1 MVKFVHFADVHFGME
16 NYGKIDKRTGL
27 HSRLTD
33 FCRSFDYLVDWS
45 IKNKVDFVLFAGD
58 AYKTRD
64 PSPTYQREFSK
75 RIKKLAESGI
85 TTVLLVGNHDL
96 PNAIG
101 KANTLE
107 IYSTLRTE
115 NIYVAREPS
124 VLKFYKI
131 NGKWQFQK
139 GLDKQQSKVDDC
151 FQVVALPWL
160 TKNTLL
166 SQEENE
172 KISVAES
179 YRVMSERI
187 NKIVS
192 DLKQKVEK
200 KFPAVF
206 LGHFSVA
213 GAEYGSERMVYFGQD
228 VVVSQDVLQSG
239 PWQYVALG
247 HLHKYQS
254 LSKVMPVIY
263 SGSIERVDFG
273 EAKDKKGFIYGEIS
287 SNREQDFGIK
297 YKFIDLP
304 AKDFV
309 LIELD
314 INEKES
320 EPNSLIL
327 AAIKKDDI
335 KNKIVKIKLTIPEE
349 KISLIKQKEIA
360 EVLKDAY
367 YFAGIQKD
375 IIKKSRE
382 KTLENIESLSVL
394 ETLEKYW
401 QNKKLDPKKIADLKN
416 YAQKILEEQNI

>member
-1 MVKFVHFADVHFGME
+1 MIKFVHFADVHFGME
-16 NYGKIDKRTGL
+16 NYGKVDKNTGL
-27 HSRLTD
+27 HSRLSD

-85 TTVLLVGNHDL
+85 AIVLLVGNHDL

-115 NIYVAREPS
+115 NIYVARQPE
-124 VLKFYKI
+124 VLNFLKA
-131 NGKWQFQK
+131 NGKWK
-139 GLDKQQSKVDDC
+139 ITKNTDRSQSASDF
-151 FQVVALPWL
+151 FQVVAMPWL
-160 TKNTLL
+160 TKNALL

-172 KISVAES
+172 KVSVAES
-179 YRVMSERI
+179 YQIMSEKI
-187 NKIVS
+187 NKIAADLKKKVS
-192 DLKQKVEK
+192 D

-213 GAEYGSERMVYFGQD
+213 GAQYGSERMVYFGQD
-228 VVVSQDVLQSG
+228 VVVSQDILASG

-254 LSKVMPVIY
+254 LSKVMPIIY

-273 EAKDKKGFIYGEIS
+273 EAKDKKGFIFGEIDTHRAQ
-287 SNREQDFGIK
+287 NFGIK

-304 AKDFV
+304 ARDFV
-309 LIELD
+309 FIELNIEEGEMD
-314 INEKES
+314 INKKIIAE
-320 EPNSLIL
+320 
-327 AAIKKDDI
+327 IKKQNI
-335 KNKIVKIKLTIPEE
+335 KNKILKIKLTIPEE
-349 KISLIKQKEIA
+349 KIGLLKQKEIA
-360 EVLKDAY
+360 EAAKEAY

-375 IIKKSRE
+375 LIRKSRE
-382 KTLENIESLSVL
+382 KTLENIESLSIL

-401 QNKKLDPKKIADLKN
+401 QSKKMDNKKIAEFKK
-416 YAQKILEEQNI
+416 YAEKLLEENN

>member
-1 MVKFVHFADVHFGME
+1 MIKFVHFADVHFGME

-27 HSRLTD
+27 HSRLSD
-33 FCRSFDYLVDWS
+33 FCRSFDYLVNWS

-85 TTVLLVGNHDL
+85 ATVLLVGNHDL

-115 NIYVAREPS
+115 NIYVARQPE
-124 VLKFYKI
+124 VLNFLKVD
-131 NGKWQFQK
+131 GKWQLLSSANNQQPTTNNYFQI
-139 GLDKQQSKVDDC
+139 
-151 FQVVALPWL
+151 VALPWL

-192 DLKQKVEK
+192 DLKEKVEK
-200 KFPAVF
+200 KFPAIF

-239 PWQYVALG
+239 PWQYAALG
-247 HLHKYQS
+247 HLHKHQS
-254 LSKVMPVIY
+254 LSKVMPIIY

-273 EAKDKKGFIYGEIS
+273 EAKDKKGFIYSEIS
-287 SNREQDFGIK
+287 EKRDQNFDIK
-297 YKFIDLP
+297 YTFIDLP
-304 AKDFV
+304 ARDFV
-309 LIELD
+309 LVELD
-314 INEKES
+314 ISENEDD
-320 EPNSLIL
+320 PNSKIL
-327 AAIKKDDI
+327 EAIKKYDI
-335 KNKIVKIKLTIPEE
+335 KNKIVKIRLTIPEE
-349 KISLIKQKEIA
+349 KISLIKQKEITEA
-360 EVLKDAY
+360 LKDAY
-367 YFAGIQKD
+367 YFAGIQKE

-382 KTLENIESLSVL
+382 KTLENIESLSIL

-401 QNKKLDPKKIADLKN
+401 QSKKVDNKKIVEFKKYVEKL
-416 YAQKILEEQNI
+416 LEEQST

>member
-85 TTVLLVGNHDL
+85 VTVLLVGNHDL